1 MKNYYIVGSGLQ
13 GCLSAFHLLKNNVP
27 PENISIFEKNSK
39 LFPGWEYEMIEGNSV
54 FLGFQGFELPRAQ
67 FTLDLIIELLG
78 EVSGSFRPNKRYIS
92 INSESCLFTCG
103 FEKWPRILK
112 DSLLP
117 SPGEFDFQPNDLKD
131 FFLKYQSTPF
141 FNLIKKCSMRYSD
154 NWLESIRFFYPWF
167 FPREFQVMDTSDEG
181 MYFQSQVRNGSISSN
196 YFFPSDG
203 FELLSNQIIS
213 TLKSSGITFFQDHD
227 GLELLDTAD
236 ISDSIIWTASSLPF
250 LKYFSIDYSL
260 KRQFIQSLLFSTEY
274 SLSSSACPNATEIL
288 TIDNELPLMSRIS
301 FPSLQSNS
309 TFTQSQ
315 LIQVE
320 FFNSDDQGLSE
331 QSISSATQCIKS
343 ILNLPTLDFIGK
355 SKPRAIYQ
363 FDSDTSNLEYRLR
376 DAAAKIAALQIP
388 LVYWGPINM
397 AKVSSAVRD
406 III

>member
-1 MKNYYIVGSGLQ
+1 MDHFGLIK
-13 GCLSAFHLLKNNVP
+13 GIFLLIQSPV
-27 PENISIFEKNSK
+27 
-39 LFPGWEYEMIEGNSV
+39 
-54 FLGFQGFELPRAQ
+54 
-67 FTLDLIIELLG
+67 
-78 EVSGSFRPNKRYIS
+78 
-92 INSESCLFTCG
+92 LFTCG

-112 DSLLP
+112 DSLLLL
-117 SPGEFDFQPNDLKD
+117 PGEFDFQPHDLKD

-141 FNLIKKCSMRYSD
+141 FDLIKKCSMRYSD

-167 FPREFQVMDTSDEG
+167 FPREFQIMDTSDEG

-203 FELLSNQIIS
+203 FELLSNHIIS
-213 TLKSSGITFFQDHD
+213 TLKSRGITFFQDHD

-236 ISDSIIWTASSLPF
+236 ISDSIVWTASSLPF

-301 FPSLQSNS
+301 FPSSQSNS
-309 TFTQSQ
+309 TFKQSQ

-320 FFNSDDQGLSE
+320 FFNTDDQGLSE
-331 QSISSATQCIKS
+331 QSILSATQCIKS

-363 FDSDTSNLEYRLR
+363 FDSDTSNLEYTLR
-376 DAAAKIAALQIP
+376 DAAATIAALQIP

-397 AKVSSAVRD
+397 AKVSSAVHD